1 MGLLEFVKDAGRKLG
16 LTSEAPSADALRE
29 EVGKLGL
36 AVRDINVSVA
46 GDTVTIRGSA
56 ESDADRE
63 KAVLAVGNIQGVA
76 TVKDEMVVE
85 PPAAAASP
93 AAASGSSGGSAEA
106 PSQSEFYTV
115 AKGDTLSKIAKQF
128 YGDANKYNAIFE
140 ANRPMLEH
148 PDRIYP
154 GQMLRIPEAKTV
166 KA

>member
-16 LTSEAPSADALRE
+16 LTSGAPSPDALRE

-46 GDTVTIRGSA
+46 GDVVTIRGSA

-93 AAASGSSGGSAEA
+93 AAVSGSSSGGAEA

-115 AKGDTLSKIAKQF
+115 SKGDTLSKIAKQF
-128 YGDANKYNAIFE
+128 YGDPNKYNAIFE

>member
-93 AAASGSSGGSAEA
+93 AAASGSSGGAAEV